1 MQTLLVIVWQQQ
13 FLDPVC
19 KMKMKVINN
28 RKKYIQ
34 NVNRRKRKQRR
45 STWEKKKILI
55 PDTHESDDEST
66 K

>member
-1 MQTLLVIVWQQQ
+1 MQTLFVIVWQQQ

-45 STWEKKKILI
+45 STWEKKKII

>member
-1 MQTLLVIVWQQQ
+1 
-13 FLDPVC
+13 
-19 KMKMKVINN
+19 MKVINN

-45 STWEKKKILI
+45 STWEKKKII
-55 PDTHESDDEST
+55 PDTHESDDESN